1 MSQQGQ
7 ELPQAHAFLSNVKD
21 RGHNIYAATNGV
33 SYIQRGRLQ
42 ASSILPFFD
51 DIFISDEVGA
61 HKPSTDFFEK
71 ISDQVNDFH
80 PDSALM
86 IGDSLTADIQ
96 GGNNA
101 GIDSIWFN
109 PKGLVNETPAV
120 PTYQVKSYE
129 EILKILSK

>member
-1 MSQQGQ
+1 MPSYRTLKTAVTRFMQR
-7 ELPQAHAFLSNVKD
+7 LTVLATSNVVVCK
-21 RGHNIYAATNGV
+21 
-33 SYIQRGRLQ
+33 Q

-71 ISDQVNDFH
+71 IADQLNDFH
-80 PDSALM
+80 SDSALM

-120 PTYQVKSYE
+120 PTYQVKNYQ
-129 EILKILSK
+129 EILTILSK

>member
-1 MSQQGQ
+1 MQPLTVLATSNVVVCK
-7 ELPQAHAFLSNVKD
+7 PQASCHSSTIFSFQMKWVP
-21 RGHNIYAATNGV
+21 TN
-33 SYIQRGRLQ
+33 RL
-42 ASSILPFFD
+42 L
-51 DIFISDEVGA
+51 
-61 HKPSTDFFEK
+61 TFFEK

-109 PKGLVNETPAV
+109 PNGLVNETPAV
-120 PTYQVKSYE
+120 PTYQVKNYQ
-129 EILKILSK
+129 EILTILSK